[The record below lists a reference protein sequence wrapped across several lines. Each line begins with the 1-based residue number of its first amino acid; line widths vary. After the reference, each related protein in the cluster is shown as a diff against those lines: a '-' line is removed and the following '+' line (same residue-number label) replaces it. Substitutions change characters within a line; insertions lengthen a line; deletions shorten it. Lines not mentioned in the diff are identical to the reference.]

1 MSPETPTNTSKI
13 CPTCGTRLNINA
25 TRCSVCGSS
34 LASTATATST
44 KAVQAPRIPEIT
56 ISLPVIIGLA
66 VLLLVI
72 GAGAVYAFMQS
83 QAPKVVDG
91 TVVAAA
97 TGTPTASPTAT
108 ITLTPTLEFTS
119 TPEPTYT
126 ALPPIEYTVGTN
138 DTCLSIALNF
148 GVSTNSII
156 TLNQLS
162 TECILSIGRV
172 LKIPQPTPTPSPQPT
187 NTLNPTQQA
196 QADCEKMEYIVKD
209 GDTLGLIAANYNVT
223 QASVMT
229 YNGMNNDVVRV
240 GMKLLIPLCERSSE
254 PPTATPIPP
263 YPAPNLLL
271 PADGA
276 SFAAGDVITL
286 QWAAVGELR
295 QNEAYAITIID
306 VTDGNAR
313 KLVEYVTDTKF
324 IVPETFRP
332 AATTPHIFYW
342 TILPVRQVGTNK
354 DTGAPVWEPAGSV
367 SIQRSFSWTGNGGAA
382 PAPTATP

>member
-1 MSPETPTNTSKI
+1 
-13 CPTCGTRLNINA
+13 L
-25 TRCSVCGSS
+25 
-34 LASTATATST
+34 
-44 KAVQAPRIPEIT
+44 
-56 ISLPVIIGLA
+56 
-66 VLLLVI
+66 
-72 GAGAVYAFMQS
+72 
-83 QAPKVVDG
+83 
-91 TVVAAA
+91 
-97 TGTPTASPTAT
+97 
-108 ITLTPTLEFTS
+108 TS

-126 ALPPIEYTVGTN
+126 ALPPIQYTVGAN

-162 TECILSIGRV
+162 TECILPIGKV
-172 LKIPQPTPTPSPQPT
+172 LNIPQPTPTPSPMPT

-209 GDTLGLIAANYNVT
+209 GDTLGGIAGNYNVT
-223 QASVMT
+223 QASIIAF
-229 YNGMNNDVVRV
+229 NGMNSDVVPV
-240 GMKLLIPLCERSSE
+240 GMKLIIPLCERSSE

-263 YPAPNLLL
+263 YPAANLLL

-276 SFAAGDVITL
+276 SFAASDVLTL

-306 VTDGNAR
+306 ITDGNAR
-313 KLVEYVTDTKF
+313 KLVDYVPDTKY
-324 IVPETFRP
+324 IIPETFRP

-342 TILPVRQVGTNK
+342 TVLPVRQVGTDK
-354 DTGAPVWEPAGSV
+354 DSGAPIWEPAGAV
-367 SIQRSFSWTGNGGAA
+367 SAQRSFSWTGNGGAA